1 MEDEESMDLNYFVS
15 SFIAIFI
22 IVDPIA
28 NVPMFASLLS
38 NFKPEH
44 RKGIIRKAVM
54 IATTVLILFTV
65 LGASLLRYLGVEIY
79 SFNIAGGIL
88 LFLIALE
95 MLFGRHTATRSS
107 VEEEDE
113 AKKREDIA
121 ATPLAVPML
130 SGPGAIT
137 AGIVLF
143 NSAPSIVD
151 QVALLLV
158 IGLVFLVAYAI
169 LSKSEKI
176 NDTLGEIGTK
186 VITRIMGLILAAIAV
201 QFVVNGVREAIS
213 IG

>member
-1 MEDEESMDLNYFVS
+1 MDLNFFVS
-15 SFIAIFI
+15 SFIAIFV

-38 NFKPEH
+38 NFKSEH
-44 RKGIIRKAVM
+44 KKEIIRKAVA
-54 IATTVLILFTV
+54 IATLVLILFTV
-65 LGASLLRYLGVEIY
+65 LGASLLSYLGVEIY

-88 LFLIALE
+88 LFLISLE
-95 MLFGRHTATRSS
+95 MLFGRDTATKSS

-143 NSAPSIVD
+143 NSAPSPVE
-151 QVALLLV
+151 QAALLLDIV
-158 IGLVFLVAYAI
+158 LVFVVAYVI
-169 LSKSEKI
+169 LSKSEPL
-176 NDTLGEIGTK
+176 NNALGKIGTR
-186 VITRIMGLILAAIAV
+186 VLTRLMGLILAAIAV
-201 QFVVNGVREAIS
+201 QFVVNGVLEVINIAR
-213 IG
+213 